1 MHKPTNGRTVVTLD
15 AEFLARVYR
24 GDDPQGFA
32 QFVGQA
38 AASPDFLV
46 MAAQPAALGIIELR
60 ESNYELGKVAYGHCL
75 SGDWDI
81 LRIGI
86 KAAQLAGCRNFLYP
100 IAHDQPN
107 RPQLEKVLTKRLHFE
122 PWQHLY
128 VRRIDLD
135 GPHNL
140 NGTPP

>member
-1 MHKPTNGRTVVTLD
+1 MNGKKIVTLD

-38 AASPDFLV
+38 AASPNFLV

-60 ESNYELGKVAYGHCL
+60 ESNYELGKTAYGHCL

-81 LRIGI
+81 FRIGL
-86 KAAQLAGCRNFLYP
+86 KAAQLAGCRHFLYP

-107 RPQLEKVLTKRLHFE
+107 RPQLEKILTRRLHFE
-122 PWQHLY
+122 PWQHLF
-128 VRRIDLD
+128 VRKINPDGSHRIDR
-135 GPHNL
+135 N
-140 NGTPP
+140 PP